1 MAQGDPA
8 ANLAP
13 KPVASPRTRFAN
25 RWSQTLARALSLAL
39 AMGITAII
47 FIFRDQ
53 LRHLSAYGYLGIF
66 LISLAG
72 NATVILPVPT
82 FLAAFAGG
90 SIFHPILVGVIA
102 AAGAAI
108 GELTGYLAGVA
119 GQAVVENREMYDRLE
134 QLMRRYGLMA
144 VFVLAATPNPLFDV
158 AGIIS
163 GALRLPVHHFLISA
177 WAGKTVKFLAIAY
190 LGAGSAQ
197 LFEQLMR

>member
-1 MAQGDPA
+1 VAQSETSPD
-8 ANLAP
+8 LVS
-13 KPVASPRTRFAN
+13 KPMVLPQTKPAN
-25 RWSQTLARALSLAL
+25 RRSQTLMRALSLGL
-39 AMGITAII
+39 AIGITALI

-66 LISLAG
+66 LISLVG

-90 SIFHPILVGVIA
+90 SVFHPILVGVIA

-119 GQAVVENREMYDRLE
+119 GQAVVENRQMYDRLE
-134 QLMRRYGLMA
+134 QLMRRYGLLA
-144 VFVLAATPNPLFDV
+144 VFVLAATPNPFFDV